1 MLWRPDRLLRAI
13 LIWTAVTLIIVW
25 LPFVRGLM
33 DGDSY
38 QWGNEFFGKQFG
50 GRGVHGDYWLLVIEA
65 AFGIILLYLGWRGAR
80 PPFHWLLLFWQI
92 LMAAQACYN
101 SFTSPEDYRFKGDT
115 LGVDVSL
122 AWVGPVLFGGF
133 ALLSILWV
141 LRDLRT
147 QPDKVMPKW
156 NRANSVLLWI
166 VLGLLPIQFVLLRFG
181 EQHGTRDQLGV
192 LLTMTQWILISCA
205 LFPWSGSERA
215 AEVSANKRK

>member
-1 MLWRPDRLLRAI
+1 MLWKPDRLLRAI

-38 QWGNEFFGKQFG
+38 QWGNYFFGIQFG
-50 GRGVHGDYWLLVIEA
+50 GRGLHGDYWLLVIEA
-65 AFGIILLYLGWRGAR
+65 AFGILLLYLGWRGAR
-80 PPFHWLLLFWQI
+80 PPFHWLLLLWQI

-133 ALLSILWV
+133 ALLSVLWV
-141 LRDLRT
+141 MRDLRT
-147 QPDKVMPKW
+147 QREKVVPKW
-156 NRANSVLLWI
+156 SRANSVFLLI
-166 VLGLLPIQFVLLRFG
+166 VLALLPIQFVLLRFG
-181 EQHGTRDQLGV
+181 EQHGTGDQLGV
-192 LLTMTQWILISCA
+192 IFTMAQWVLINFA

-215 AEVSANKRK
+215 AQVLERI

>member
-1 MLWRPDRLLRAI
+1 MLWKPDRLLRAI
-13 LIWTAVTLIIVW
+13 LIWTAITLIIVW

-33 DGDSY
+33 DGSTY
-38 QWGNEFFGKQFG
+38 QWGNSFFGKQFG
-50 GRGVHGDYWLLVIEA
+50 GRGVYGDYWLLVIEA
-65 AFGIILLYLGWRGAR
+65 AFGILLLYLGWRGAR

-101 SFTSPEDYRFKGDT
+101 AFTSPEDYRFRGDT

-122 AWVGPVLFGGF
+122 AWVGPVFAGGF

-141 LRDLRT
+141 VRDLAARRE
-147 QPDKVMPKW
+147 KILPKW
-156 NRANSVLLWI
+156 SRTNTIFLLI

-181 EQHGTRDQLGV
+181 EPHGPRDQVGV
-192 LLTMTQWILISCA
+192 ILTMTQWILISLT

-215 AEVSANKRK
+215 AEVERI